1 MMNKKVTIFLPF
13 NGAGYTHILVAQLK
27 QSELIDKIFLLS
39 ENGKNKIDGC
49 TTLVIQNYR
58 GTKTVKTIVSHTSSD
73 YSLIIL
79 DDFPVELEE
88 FTLERFLETAESSR
102 AGVIY
107 SDFYEL
113 INGDKTPHPLIDYL
127 PGSLRDDFDFGPL
140 LLLKTLAM
148 RNAVQSLKK
157 SYKYAG
163 FYDLRLR
170 ISENNSLIRIPEKLY
185 TISKEQSKKNSEEQF
200 DYLDPQNRKVQ
211 IEMEDAVT
219 EHLKRVGAYLKPDFK
234 GEGFGKDKFNVEA
247 SVIIPVKNR
256 KTTIGEAIESALN
269 QKTNFSFNIIV
280 IDNHSDDG
288 TGEVIESFVKKD
300 KRVIH
305 LIPERKDLGIGGCW
319 SEAVHNSL
327 CGKFA
332 CQLDS
337 DDLYKDE
344 NTLQEII
351 DVFIKDR
358 AAMVV
363 GSYLLTD
370 FNLKEIPPGII
381 DHKEWTAEN
390 GHNNI
395 FRVNGLGAPR
405 AFYTPVL
412 RKIEIPNVSYGEDYA
427 IGLAISR
434 DYKISRIY
442 EPIYLCRRWQGNSDA
457 KLDVTKLNANNFY
470 KDSLRTAELK
480 ARQEKNAKRRP
491 L

>member
-1 MMNKKVTIFLPF
+1 MSKKVTAFLPF
-13 NGAGYTHILVAQLK
+13 NGAKYTHRLVAQLK

-39 ENGKNKIDGC
+39 VSNKSRIEGC
-49 TTLVIQNYR
+49 KTLVIQNYR
-58 GTKTVKTIVSHTSSD
+58 GSETVQAMVLHTSSD
-73 YSLIIL
+73 FSLFVL
-79 DDFPVELEE
+79 NDFLIELGK
-88 FTLERFLETAESSR
+88 FTLERFLKTAESTG
-102 AGVIY
+102 AGFVY
-107 SDFYEL
+107 SDFYEI
-113 INGDKTPHPLIDYL
+113 INENKVPRPLIDYL
-127 PGSLRDDFDFGPL
+127 PGSLRDDFDFGSL
-140 LLLKTLAM
+140 FLLKTSVM
-148 RNAVQSLKK
+148 KNAAQSIKK
-157 SYKYAG
+157 KYKYAG
-163 FYDLRLR
+163 FYDLRLKG
-170 ISENNSLIRIPEKLY
+170 SENNSVTRIPENLY
-185 TISKEQSKKNSEEQF
+185 TIKKHENKKKSEEQF
-200 DYLDPQNRKVQ
+200 EYLEPQNREVQ

-219 EHLKRVGAYLKPDFK
+219 SHLKRIGAYLKPNFK
-234 GEGFGKDKFNVEA
+234 EVDLDKDKFKVDA

-256 KTTIGEAIESALN
+256 KTTIGGAIESAQQ
-269 QKTNFSFNIIV
+269 QKTNFIFNIIV

-288 TGEVIESFVKKD
+288 TGEVIESFVRED
-300 KRVIH
+300 KRIIH
-305 LIPERKDLGIGGCW
+305 IIPERKDLEIGGCW
-319 SEAVHNSL
+319 QEAVNSFL

-344 NTLQEII
+344 NTLQKII
-351 DVFIKDR
+351 DVFIKEK

-381 DHKEWTAEN
+381 DHKEWTTEN

-442 EPIYLCRRWQGNSDA
+442 EPIYLCRRWEGNSDV
-457 KLDVTKLNANNFY
+457 KLDITKINANNFY
-470 KDSLRTAELK
+470 KDSLRTTELK
-480 ARQEKNAKRRP
+480 ARQSRNTKQRS